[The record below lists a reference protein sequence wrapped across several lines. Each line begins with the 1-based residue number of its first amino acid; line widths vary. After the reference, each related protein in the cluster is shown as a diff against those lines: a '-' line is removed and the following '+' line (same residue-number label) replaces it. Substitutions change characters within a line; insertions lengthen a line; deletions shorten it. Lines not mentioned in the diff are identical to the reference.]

1 MGYTMKTEGM
11 EEISQMLTELGEQ
24 AGKVAAYGLYDGAG
38 TMADAIRKAADG
50 IQTESFHYTVFGQR
64 LPSPEEKEAVLSA
77 GTGIAK
83 FDKNGGEV
91 DTAVGYTR
99 AGYVHTAYGRTK
111 PVAQLANAI
120 NSGTSFMKKDA
131 FFRRGV
137 KSGTPQAEAKI
148 ISKIEAQW
156 EETISKNGG

>member
-11 EEISQMLTELGEQ
+11 EAVSKMLTDLEGQ

-38 TMADAIRKAADG
+38 EMADAIRKAADG
-50 IQTESFHYTVFGQR
+50 IRTEEFHYTVFGQR
-64 LPSPEEKEAVLSA
+64 LPSPEEKAAVLSA

-91 DTAVGYTR
+91 DTSVGYAS
-99 AGYVHTAYGRTK
+99 AGYVQTAYGRTK

-120 NSGTSFMKKDA
+120 NSGTSFMRKDP

-137 KSGTPQAEAKI
+137 RSGTHQAEAKI
-148 ISKIEAQW
+148 ISKIEEQW
-156 EETISKNGG
+156 DETINKNGG